1 MSDIEIK
8 AMFFDKIAK
17 IVQETD
23 SYWDCEVKSAYME
36 IETLVSIGLN
46 RAKSVTATETH
57 ECKSCENFD
66 LSTNVCL
73 QKNEPGYSENKEC
86 LHKDC
91 ADWIQ
96 GHGFVPDID

>member
-1 MSDIEIK
+1 MRDIEIK
-8 AMFFDKIAK
+8 ALFFDKIAK
-17 IVQETD
+17 VVQETD

-36 IETLVSIGLN
+36 IDTLVSIGLS
-46 RAKSVTATETH
+46 RARSVSAIETH

-73 QKNEPGYSENKEC
+73 QHNEPGYNENKEC

-91 ADWIQ
+91 KDWTQ
-96 GHGFVPDID
+96 CHGFVPDTD